1 MPCYIS
7 WKTGN
12 LQRTTGD
19 TMDPNYWCLFSGV
32 SLRNFEE
39 ANAEEE
45 ECQIEYGKF
54 GYLLYILMVFSLGN
68 VDGFFP

>member
-1 MPCYIS
+1 
-7 WKTGN
+7 
-12 LQRTTGD
+12 
-19 TMDPNYWCLFSGV
+19 MDPNYWCLFSGV

-54 GYLLYILMVFSLGN
+54 GYLLYIQMVFSLGN
-68 VDGFFP
+68 FDGFFP